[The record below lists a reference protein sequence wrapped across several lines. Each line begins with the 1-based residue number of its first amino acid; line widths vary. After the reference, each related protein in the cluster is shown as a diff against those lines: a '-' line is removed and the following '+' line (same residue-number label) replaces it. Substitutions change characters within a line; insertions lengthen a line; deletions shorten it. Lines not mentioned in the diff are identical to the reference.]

1 MKKLLALLLTLLLA
15 LSLCACEG
23 GQTPPKG
30 GDDVQAPATALCMTG
45 EKIPSSRGPS
55 RHSIRFFF

>member
-30 GDDVQAPATALCMTG
+30 GDDVQAPATALCMTREMMRLYAQPLPG
-45 EKIPSSRGPS
+45 RKCC
-55 RHSIRFFF
+55 